1 MICSLTF
8 MAKTPV
14 LSMRSPCW
22 AHMAHKVGSV
32 DFCSLISAVV
42 VGKNNFL
49 PASKVHH
56 CSKPGQNVD
65 IHGILRLLGRFFLR
79 SMESYVAAL
88 SSWSIQQ
95 NQPNT
100 YANMIFQQLSLWKH
114 VPPPCHFRPPT
125 RESYQTALQHA
136 PLFWQT
142 SLINLPS
149 ESFKKKLKNTRA
161 IFATF
166 PTTSTLLMNCIATI

>member
-1 MICSLTF
+1 

-56 CSKPGQNVD
+56 CSKPGRYVEYPW
-65 IHGILRLLGRFFLR
+65 HSAAVGSVFFYAPWKA
-79 SMESYVAAL
+79 MWPPWVAA
-88 SSWSIQQ
+88 SWSIQQ
-95 NQPNT
+95 NQPKT
-100 YANMIFQQLSLWKH
+100 HANMIFQQLSLWKH

-149 ESFKKKLKNTRA
+149 ESFKKN
-161 IFATF
+161 
-166 PTTSTLLMNCIATI
+166 STILETYLQHSQQLQDCQWTA